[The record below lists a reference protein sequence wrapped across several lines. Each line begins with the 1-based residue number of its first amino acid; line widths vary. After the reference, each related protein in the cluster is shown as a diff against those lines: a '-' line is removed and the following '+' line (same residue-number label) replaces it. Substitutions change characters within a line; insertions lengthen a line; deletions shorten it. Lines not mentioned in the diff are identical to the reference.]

1 VPDPAFPE
9 VVMSSAP
16 MPLRDLFDAALALAP
31 GERAAFLDRHCP
43 DPVARTRL
51 QRLLAAAQEGDGDER
66 DGDALPGQSADRL
79 AAAIGD
85 IEVGH
90 DWTPGRTI
98 GPYLLLEV
106 LGEGGSATVF
116 RAERDLDGV
125 RQAVALKLLH
135 RGLYSPQAQ
144 RLFRRERQAL
154 ASLSHPNIAH
164 LIDGGVTDSGHP
176 YLVMEYIDGA
186 PITQYAAQQQLDVHA
201 RLRLLAVVCR
211 AVAAAHRALI
221 VHRDLKPSN
230 ILVDDEGRVK
240 LLDFGIAKLLGD
252 ELDEA
257 GTTLTGY
264 APLTPAYAAPEQFS
278 GGAISTAT
286 DVFALGVVLHELL
299 LGERPT
305 RHPAQRPSAR
315 VAELVTDLWAL
326 PAPRPA
332 LRAALRGDLD
342 TIVLKAL
349 AEEPERR
356 YASAADL
363 ADDVE
368 RHLDSK
374 PVRAHPPSTWYRTR
388 KFVQRHRGG
397 VLATAALSLGLIASL
412 AVALWQAGVA
422 REQARIAR
430 TQTSQAEAVRDFLV
444 GIFDAQIPARPGE
457 ETPGTAELLR
467 RGAERAMTE
476 LAAEPALQ
484 STLLVALARVYDHL
498 DYGDQALPLLEQAIA
513 AARQAQPADPRLLAA
528 ALSERGALDLARDR
542 YPAAIGWLDQ
552 AIALQTEHAPD
563 SLDLAVS
570 LDRRALVRSQLGDDD
585 AAIADYTAAMTLRER
600 RLPADHPERI
610 HDLHSLGSTHERAG
624 RHEAAAPL
632 LERAAALAQA
642 RFGDN
647 HVKSA
652 HYLKS
657 HATNLAYRGQMA
669 AAVPLLERAVAA
681 ERRLY
686 PPGHTA
692 RGQGLNNLGVHYLRL
707 GRLRDALTVL
717 DEVDALNT
725 GAGQGESMGQTFV
738 LGNLA
743 RCHETLGD
751 GPRALAQLRQAERI
765 AIALVGAG
773 HARTLALSVQRAR
786 LEAVLDAS
794 ASAQLHAVAGS
805 LLAQPDR
812 LGQFAARS
820 LTEAQYASGLALTGL
835 DRGAEAAAGWAAAL
849 ADATAH
855 DDPFVLAMAADLAQY
870 QRGLGDSAAASALL
884 DTWIPRAA
892 AALPPGH
899 YALGQ
904 LHLVQAELAA
914 EARDPAAAGHARAA
928 ATGLAELP
936 ATHPWRQRL
945 AALAGA
951 PPSQR

>member
-1 VPDPAFPE
+1 
-9 VVMSSAP
+9 
-16 MPLRDLFDAALALAP
+16 
-31 GERAAFLDRHCP
+31 
-43 DPVARTRL
+43 
-51 QRLLAAAQEGDGDER
+51 
-66 DGDALPGQSADRL
+66 
-79 AAAIGD
+79 
-85 IEVGH
+85 
-90 DWTPGRTI
+90 
-98 GPYLLLEV
+98 
-106 LGEGGSATVF
+106 
-116 RAERDLDGV
+116 
-125 RQAVALKLLH
+125 
-135 RGLYSPQAQ
+135 
-144 RLFRRERQAL
+144 
-154 ASLSHPNIAH
+154 
-164 LIDGGVTDSGHP
+164 
-176 YLVMEYIDGA
+176 MEYIDGA

-498 DYGDQALPLLEQAIA
+498 DYGDLALPLLEQAIA
-513 AARQAQPADPRLLAA
+513 AAQALQPDDPMLLAA

-542 YPAAIGWLDQ
+542 YEPAIDWLDR
-552 AIALQTEHAPD
+552 AIELQTRHDPD
-563 SLDLAVS
+563 DLDLAVS
-570 LDRRALVRSQLGDDD
+570 LDRRALARSQLADHD
-585 AAIADYTAAMTLRER
+585 AAIADYQAAMALRDR
-600 RLPADHPERI
+600 LLPADHPERI
-610 HDLHSLGSTHERAG
+610 HDLHSIGSAHDRAG
-624 RHEAAAPL
+624 RHEQASDFLA
-632 LERAAALAQA
+632 RAAALAQE
-642 RFGDN
+642 RFGDD
-647 HVKSA
+647 HVKTA
-652 HYLKS
+652 HYLTS
-657 HATNLAYRGQMA
+657 HATNLGFRGQFA

-681 ERRLY
+681 ERKLY
-686 PPGHTA
+686 PPGHA
-692 RGQGLNNLGVHYLRL
+692 SRAQGLNNLGIHYFRL
-707 GRLRDALTVL
+707 GRLREAVTVL
-717 DEVDALNT
+717 DEADALNT
-725 GAGQGESMGQTFV
+725 SAGQASSMGQTFV

-743 RCHETLGD
+743 RAHEALGD
-751 GPRALAQLRQAERI
+751 APRALVQVREAETI
-765 AIALVGAG
+765 AHALVGAE
-773 HARTLALSVQRAR
+773 HPRTVGLGLQRAR
-786 LEAVLDAS
+786 LEAVLDPATS
-794 ASAQLHAVAGS
+794 EQLHAVAGA
-805 LLAQPDR
+805 LLEQPER
-812 LGQFAARS
+812 LGPFR
-820 LTEAQYASGLALTGL
+820 LRGLPEAQYATGLALAGMG
-835 DRGAEAAAGWAAAL
+835 REAEAEAVWRAAL
-849 ADATAH
+849 ASADAR
-855 DDPFVLAMAADLAQY
+855 DDAFVLDIAVALAE
-870 QRGLGDSAAASALL
+870 RERAGGDIAAARTLL
-884 DTWIPRAA
+884 DTWLARASTG
-892 AALPPGH
+892 LPAGH

-904 LHLVQAELAA
+904 LHLVLAELAA
-914 EARDPAAAGHARAA
+914 ATGDADAGEPVRAA
-928 ATGLAELP
+928 AAALAELP

-945 AALAGA
+945 AVLPGA
-951 PPSQR
+951 R